1 MILMSI
7 FQSVEFYVISAV
19 LAAAVVAASVKPSGK
34 GAARTYLYG
43 GTLVDDGPSAASDA
57 PSIALEVSEDGRDV
71 ILERRGLAGVG
82 FDDGAYSVAV
92 SVAGFDVTIDERLT
106 FGKGFGT
113 PATGAVVNLEC
124 LAQERYHILYRSETL
139 GRNCAFTL
147 RLRPGV
153 RLERELV

>member
-34 GAARTYLYG
+34 GAVRTYLYG
-43 GTLVDDGPSAASDA
+43 GTLVDDGASAAGDA
-57 PSIALEVSEDGRDV
+57 PGIALEVSEDGRDV
-71 ILERRGLAGVG
+71 VLERRGLSGVSY
-82 FDDGAYSVAV
+82 DDGAYSVAV
-92 SVAGFDVTIDERLT
+92 NVSGFDVTIDERLT
-106 FGKGFGT
+106 FGHGPGAT
-113 PATGAVVNLEC
+113 ATGAVVRLEC
-124 LAQERYHILYRSETL
+124 LGPERYHILYRSETL